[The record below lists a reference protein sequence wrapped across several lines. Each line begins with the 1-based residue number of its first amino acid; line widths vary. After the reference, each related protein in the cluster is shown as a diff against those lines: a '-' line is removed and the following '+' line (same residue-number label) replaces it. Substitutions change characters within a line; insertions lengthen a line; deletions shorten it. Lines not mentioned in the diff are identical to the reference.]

1 MIIILAVIF
10 ALSDKFKY
18 VKKQEKR
25 AMLHEG
31 SNSNANQGLRR
42 QSDPQSYVV
51 EVTLD
56 NSNRRIPIE
65 AEDLIVRKTYH
76 CQTDREDYY
85 INGKMIREKDLFD
98 LFESGGFSLRANSQ
112 FQIIQQGQVQDLG
125 SRGERLL
132 FYSKG
137 GQWHGQV

>member
-1 MIIILAVIF
+1 M
-10 ALSDKFKY
+10 
-18 VKKQEKR
+18 
-25 AMLHEG
+25 
-31 SNSNANQGLRR
+31 
-42 QSDPQSYVV
+42 V

-85 INGKMIREKDLFD
+85 INGKMIRERDLFD

-112 FQIIQQGQVQDLG
+112 FQIIQQGQVQDLVIK
-125 SRGERLL
+125 GE
-132 FYSKG
+132 KG
-137 GQWHGQV
+137 FLQILREVSGTVKFDEKLGDM